1 MSELLGLA
9 SREWYVEEN
18 FLFQKLIFI
27 NFDWSNMREIVW
39 NSTMRMTV
47 SEWHAHS
54 VLKLTE
60 KKNSNLTHNCDK
72 ANQLEQD
79 KQRD

>member
-1 MSELLGLA
+1 
-9 SREWYVEEN
+9 
-18 FLFQKLIFI
+18 
-27 NFDWSNMREIVW
+27 MREIVW

-47 SEWHAHS
+47 NEWHAQS

-79 KQRD
+79 KTIRMTVNEWHAHSVLKLRGKKEFKT